1 MFKFFRYKKNG
12 LPFGL
17 ITIHEQLARDMFSY
31 FETGRFVKKQVR
43 KARKSLKGAL
53 RFAKKKQTYPSNK
66 TTELLN
72 ALGQIDDELTYTR
85 KAIRTAFQEAETIVT
100 TIRQEKVGDVLPL
113 VEKARERFK
122 KRDLQGGMDMLKEAQ
137 SKLNNPYLPQSRN
150 ALLGGLDSE
159 VKHLKRELLQRGN
172 GRSKKQDAQI

>member
-1 MFKFFRYKKNG
+1 MFKLFRYKKNG

-17 ITIHEQLARDMFSY
+17 ITIHEHLARDMFSY

-43 KARKSLKGAL
+43 KARKSLKDAL

-72 ALGQIDDELTYTR
+72 ALAQIDDEITYTR
-85 KAIRTAFQEAETIVT
+85 KAIRTAFEEAEAIVT
-100 TIRQEKVGDVLPL
+100 TIRQEKVGDILPL
-113 VEKARERFK
+113 VENARECFK
-122 KRDLQGGMDMLKEAQ
+122 KRDLQAGMDMLKEAQ
-137 SKLNNPYLPQSRN
+137 SKLSNPYLPQSRN

-159 VKHLKRELLQRGN
+159 VKQLKRELLQRVN
-172 GRSKKQDAQI
+172 VRSKKQGAQI